1 MKKRRITAAVLVMG
15 IAAVLGSCGSSTE
28 ECCSKIYT
36 EQEINEA
43 VGMINE
49 RCEKSDTKVNYVEY
63 LGDALCTDKMA
74 LTKFERDDADVYD
87 ECIGFSVEVSTPT
100 NRLRDIVSDS
110 KPMSYAEKTSNW
122 WFARKYGGEWELI
135 RSDVRAL

>member
-1 MKKRRITAAVLVMG
+1 MKKRRITAAVLLMG
-15 IAAVLGSCGSSTE
+15 IAAVLGSCGNSTE
-28 ECCSKIYT
+28 GCCSKIYT
-36 EQEINEA
+36 EQEISEA
-43 VGMINE
+43 VCLINE

-63 LGDALCTDKMA
+63 LGDELCDHKKEMA
-74 LTKFERDDADVYD
+74 KLAKDEADVYD

-122 WFARKYGGEWELI
+122 WFARKDGGEWELI
-135 RSDVRAL
+135 KADV